1 MVMIIGRRAGA
12 VLALAAGLA
21 VAASLPALSQGYR
34 SEGDERGNVETQ
46 RMPDERGNAESQR
59 TPDDRVNVED
69 QRPHDERGYA
79 EDHRRHEERGFGF
92 HFDNDER
99 GNVEGKRAACETYAR
114 VALVQAEA
122 NRKYRCGY
130 TGPRWEIEVEPHF
143 RWCRHVRRES
153 LGMEA
158 RERAGELQRCFD
170 RLGDFDDEAWEHRH

>member
-1 MVMIIGRRAGA
+1 MVMIVSKRAGA
-12 VLALAAGLA
+12 VLAAAAALCA
-21 VAASLPALSQGYR
+21 AASLPALSQGFGLR
-34 SEGDERGNVETQ
+34 IDGDRGSIEVTPPQDERGNPEG
-46 RMPDERGNAESQR
+46 ERR
-59 TPDDRVNVED
+59 
-69 QRPHDERGYA
+69 HDERGDA
-79 EDHRRHEERGFGF
+79 EGHRSRGFGF
-92 HFDNDER
+92 RYDGDER

-130 TGPRWEIEVEPHF
+130 TGPRWETEVEPHF

-170 RLGDFDDEAWEHRH
+170 RLGDFDDEAWEHRGR

>member
-1 MVMIIGRRAGA
+1 MVMIVSKRAGA
-12 VLALAAGLA
+12 VLAAAAALC
-21 VAASLPALSQGYR
+21 VAASLPALSQGFGLR
-34 SEGDERGNVETQ
+34 IDGDRGSIEVTPPN
-46 RMPDERGNAESQR
+46 DERGNAE
-59 TPDDRVNVED
+59 DR
-69 QRPHDERGYA
+69 RPHDERDNA
-79 EDHRRHEERGFGF
+79 EDRRRHDERGDAEGHRSRGFGF
-92 HFDNDER
+92 RYDGDER

-130 TGPRWEIEVEPHF
+130 TGPRWETEVEPHF

-170 RLGDFDDEAWEHRH
+170 RLGDFDDEAWEHRGR

>member
-1 MVMIIGRRAGA
+1 MVMIVSKRAGA
-12 VLALAAGLA
+12 VLAVAAALC

-34 SEGDERGNVETQ
+34 PDSDERGNVE
-46 RMPDERGNAESQR
+46 S
-59 TPDDRVNVED
+59 
-69 QRPHDERGYA
+69 QRPH
-79 EDHRRHEERGFGF
+79 
-92 HFDNDER
+92 DER

-130 TGPRWEIEVEPHF
+130 TGPRWEMEVEPHF
-143 RWCRHVRRES
+143 HWCRHVRRES

-170 RLGDFDDEAWEHRH
+170 RLGDFDEEAFEHRR

>member
-1 MVMIIGRRAGA
+1 MVMIVSKRAGA
-12 VLALAAGLA
+12 VLAAAGLCVA
-21 VAASLPALSQGYR
+21 VSLPALSQGFGLR
-34 SEGDERGNVETQ
+34 IDGDRGSIEVTPPQDERGNPEG
-46 RMPDERGNAESQR
+46 ERR
-59 TPDDRVNVED
+59 
-69 QRPHDERGYA
+69 HDERGDA
-79 EDHRRHEERGFGF
+79 EGHRSRGFGF
-92 HFDNDER
+92 RYDGDER

-130 TGPRWEIEVEPHF
+130 TGPRWETEVEPHF

-170 RLGDFDDEAWEHRH
+170 RLGDFDDEAWEHRGR

>member
-1 MVMIIGRRAGA
+1 MVMIVSKRAGA
-12 VLALAAGLA
+12 VLAVAAALC

-34 SEGDERGNVETQ
+34 PDGDERGNVE
-46 RMPDERGNAESQR
+46 S
-59 TPDDRVNVED
+59 
-69 QRPHDERGYA
+69 QRPHDERGNV
-79 EDHRRHEERGFGF
+79 EDQRQHDERGDIEGHRSHGFGF
-92 HFDNDER
+92 HFNDDER

-114 VALVQAEA
+114 VAQVQAEA

-130 TGPRWEIEVEPHF
+130 TGPRWEMEVEPHF

-170 RLGDFDDEAWEHRH
+170 RLGDFDDEAFEHRH

>member
-1 MVMIIGRRAGA
+1 IFMVMIVSKRAGA
-12 VLALAAGLA
+12 VLAAAGLCVA
-21 VAASLPALSQGYR
+21 VSLPALSQGFGLR
-34 SEGDERGNVETQ
+34 IDGDRGSIEVTPPQDERGN
-46 RMPDERGNAESQR
+46 G
-59 TPDDRVNVED
+59 ED
-69 QRPHDERGYA
+69 Q
-79 EDHRRHEERGFGF
+79 RRHEERGDAEGHRTRGFGF
-92 HFDNDER
+92 HFNDDER

-143 RWCRHVRRES
+143 HWCRHVRRES

-170 RLGDFDDEAWEHRH
+170 RLGDFDDEGFEHRR